1 MILDSCSIP
10 EESLTDATGA
20 ARGARG
26 THVSLSIYPAL
37 RPRYGDEAW
46 RRVFAALAL
55 SARERQ
61 LVCRIFRDQR
71 ESDMARSLGI
81 SQTTIHTYLRRL
93 YRKLSVTSRVGLV
106 LRIVAEHQ
114 RPARGRSLVR
124 ARRRKGVEFCKP

>member
-1 MILDSCSIP
+1 MIIEPCSIP
-10 EESLTDATGA
+10 QESLADATGA

-26 THVSLSIYPAL
+26 ALVSLSIYPPL
-37 RPRYGDEAW
+37 RPRYGEEGW

-55 SARERQ
+55 SSRERQ

-71 ESDMARSLGI
+71 ECEMARSLGI

-114 RPARGRSLVR
+114 RTAGGRSVAR
-124 ARRRKGVEFCKP
+124 AARSARRR